1 MSLVAI
7 ITDTH
12 YGARKGADYLHN
24 YFEKFY
30 SEVFFPT
37 LKARG
42 VKTILHLGDAFD
54 SRKSI
59 EYNSLQWTKRVVFD
73 PMKDF
78 DVHMVVGNHDCYFK
92 STNRTNSPDL
102 LLQDYSNVSTYSE
115 PTEIEVDGT
124 KILMLPWIC
133 EDNVG
138 KTRQMIQDTK
148 ANYAMGHLELSGF
161 EAYRGHKFE
170 DGKGLVSPTD
180 FSKFDKVLSGHFHTR
195 SDDGK
200 IFYMGNPY
208 EMYWNDVNDP
218 RGFVLFDTETGEIE
232 YVNNPNTLF
241 SIIYYEDTKHQLFDA
256 TEYRDK
262 IVKVVVRKKSKQK
275 DFDKFL
281 DKLFNIGLIDMK
293 VVENFNVQETEDF
306 NADDSEENT
315 LSILNRY
322 VDEADFEESFLEK
335 NSIKELIS
343 KIYQEAC
350 EVQFMDDKYCYLL
363 TIDDSEGTH
372 IYSLRDSNR
381 DPEVLL
387 FEDEEDAERYAIM
400 LEQDDGYLIGDS
412 LNMNVAEVK
421 FKSAIEILK
430 TKQRSYILV
439 KKEDLFIPPPY

>member
-12 YGARKGADYLHN
+12 YGARKGSDYLHAH
-24 YFEKFY
+24 FEKFY

-37 LKARG
+37 LQARG
-42 VKTILHLGDAFD
+42 VKTILHMGDAFD

-59 EYNSLQWTKRVVFD
+59 EYNSLQWTKRVVFE
-73 PMKDF
+73 PMKDY

-102 LLQDYSNVSTYSE
+102 LLQDYSNVKTYSD
-115 PTEIEVDGT
+115 PTEITVDGE

-133 EDNVG
+133 DENV
-138 KTRQMIQDTK
+138 TRTKQMITNSDAK
-148 ANYAMGHLELSGF
+148 YAMGHLELSGF

-170 DGKGLVSPTD
+170 DGKGLISPSE

-195 SDDGK
+195 SDDGQ

-208 EMYWNDVNDP
+208 EIYWNDVNDP

-241 SIIYYEDTKHQLFDA
+241 SIVYYEDTKHQLFNA
-256 TEYRDK
+256 TEYRNK

-281 DKLFNIGLIDMK
+281 DKLYNCGSIDLK
-293 VVENFNVQETEDF
+293 VVENFNIQETDDF
-306 NADDSEENT
+306 DASDAEENT

-322 VDEADFEESFLEK
+322 VDDANFEDSSLNK
-335 NSIKELIS
+335 AVIKDMLS

-350 EVQFMDDKYCYLL
+350 EV
-363 TIDDSEGTH
+363 
-372 IYSLRDSNR
+372 
-381 DPEVLL
+381 
-387 FEDEEDAERYAIM
+387 
-400 LEQDDGYLIGDS
+400 
-412 LNMNVAEVK
+412 
-421 FKSAIEILK
+421 
-430 TKQRSYILV
+430 
-439 KKEDLFIPPPY
+439 